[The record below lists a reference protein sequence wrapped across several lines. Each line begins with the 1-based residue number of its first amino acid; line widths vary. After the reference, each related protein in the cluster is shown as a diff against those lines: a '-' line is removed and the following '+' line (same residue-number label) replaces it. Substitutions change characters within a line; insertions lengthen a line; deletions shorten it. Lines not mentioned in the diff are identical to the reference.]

1 MAFLRE
7 DRKVESL
14 DDLYR
19 HVDHFLSLG
28 AEKCLALGS
37 DFDGAELP
45 ECLNSPEKAAG
56 IYGYLLGRGLPEPVV
71 SGILYQNALDFLRRH
86 ESGLV

>member
-1 MAFLRE
+1 MHM
-7 DRKVESL
+7 VEIMGIE
-14 DDLYR
+14 
-19 HVDHFLSLG
+19 HVG
-28 AEKCLALGS
+28 LGS

-56 IYGYLLGRGLPEPVV
+56 IYEYLLGRGLPESTV

-86 ESGLV
+86 ESSLTT